1 MALESA
7 KKSSRTFTD
16 WTADLGD
23 LVQTPPFVQSPKPV
37 AAPKAGKA
45 TTDADQLALENKR
58 LREEIDKQMK
68 ANKKH
73 KGTGVPSP
81 SSITH
86 LPALFL
92 L

>member
-7 KKSSRTFTD
+7 KKSSGTFTD

-23 LVQTPPFVQSPKPV
+23 LVQTSLFEQTPKFV

-45 TTDADQLALENKR
+45 TTDPAQLVEENTR
-58 LREEIDKQMK
+58 LREEINKQMQ

-73 KGTGVPSP
+73 KGVHHS
-81 SSITH
+81 
-86 LPALFL
+86 F
-92 L
+92 

>member
-23 LVQTPPFVQSPKPV
+23 LVQTSPFMQPPKPV

-45 TTDADQLALENKR
+45 TTDPDQLAIENKR
-58 LREEIDKQMK
+58 LREGIDKQMRV
-68 ANKKH
+68 NKKH
-73 KGTGVPSP
+73 TGVPPFSG
-81 SSITH
+81 ITH

>member
-7 KKSSRTFTD
+7 KKSSRTFTESNTD

-23 LVQTPPFVQSPKPV
+23 LVQAPPFVQPPKPV

-45 TTDADQLALENKR
+45 TTDPVQLALENKR
-58 LREEIDKQMK
+58 LREEINKQML

-73 KGTGVPSP
+73 TGVPP
-81 SSITH
+81 C
-86 LPALFL
+86 L
-92 L
+92 